1 MASCA
6 TKRDYQNKEGNM
18 TLNKTK
24 ARHRWMTA
32 STALATL
39 ALLTIG
45 GAPATADNHLP
56 ERYQAN
62 VMVTAGAAA
71 GGSTSLEIHIK
82 AWTTEEERQQILS
95 EIIDSTSLSQRNRNR
110 AVARALRGASKVGFV
125 APRASTSWPLHY
137 AKEFKLP
144 DGGRRILLATDR
156 PVSFVEAYGN
166 LQAGDFDVT
175 ILELSFDK
183 DGKGEGILSL
193 GTEVRWNEETE
204 KLEVT
209 NFSSQPIRLGNIR
222 KLK

>member
-1 MASCA
+1 
-6 TKRDYQNKEGNM
+6 M
-18 TLNKTK
+18 TRETM
-24 ARHRWMTA
+24 RSSSRWLPVA
-32 STALATL
+32 IPLAAL
-39 ALLTIG
+39 ALLATG
-45 GAPATADNHLP
+45 GSPAEAEDHLP
-56 ERYQAN
+56 ERYRAN

-71 GGSTSLEIHIK
+71 GGSTMLDITIK

-95 EIIDSTSLSQRNRNR
+95 EIIDSTSLQKRNRNR
-110 AVARALRGASKVGFV
+110 AVARALRGASSVGFV

-137 AKEFKLP
+137 AKEFKLA
-144 DGGRRILLATDR
+144 DGGRRVLLATDR
-156 PVSFVEAYGN
+156 PVTFVEAYGN

-193 GTEVRWNEETE
+193 GTEVRWNEQTE
-204 KLEVT
+204 KLEIT